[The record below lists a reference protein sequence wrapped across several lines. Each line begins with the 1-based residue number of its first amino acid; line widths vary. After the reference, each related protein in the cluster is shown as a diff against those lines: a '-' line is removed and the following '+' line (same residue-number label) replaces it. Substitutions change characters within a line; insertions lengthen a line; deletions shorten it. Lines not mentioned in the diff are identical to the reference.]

1 MLITGRNRTVA
12 GRFMVPGSLDFV
24 FAGVGADQLPGD
36 EGMLP
41 LLKARA
47 CHARE
52 VSFFSK
58 KRWISSCGREHPW

>member
-1 MLITGRNRTVA
+1 M
-12 GRFMVPGSLDFV
+12 DFV

-58 KRWISSCGREHPW
+58 KKVD